1 MDDGEVGGDE
11 IEEALGS
18 LMRGEAGGADRLFD
32 LLYEPLRRLAASR
45 LRGEHVTLQPT
56 AVVHEAWLRI
66 QRGGERPFEGREHF
80 LAVAARAIRHV
91 LVDAARRR
99 NAAKRGGDARG
110 VTLVDVAVRDETTGE
125 VDVLDLERALAA
137 LASVQPR
144 HAQVVELRFFG
155 GLTLAETAEVLGVS
169 LATVK
174 TDWAAAR
181 LFLARALET
190 T

>member
-1 MDDGEVGGDE
+1 M
-11 IEEALGS
+11 
-18 LMRGEAGGADRLFD
+18 
-32 LLYEPLRRLAASR
+32 
-45 LRGEHVTLQPT
+45 
-56 AVVHEAWLRI
+56 
-66 QRGGERPFEGREHF
+66 
-80 LAVAARAIRHV
+80 
-91 LVDAARRR
+91 
-99 NAAKRGGDARG
+99 
-110 VTLVDVAVRDETTGE
+110 TLVDVAVRDETTGE